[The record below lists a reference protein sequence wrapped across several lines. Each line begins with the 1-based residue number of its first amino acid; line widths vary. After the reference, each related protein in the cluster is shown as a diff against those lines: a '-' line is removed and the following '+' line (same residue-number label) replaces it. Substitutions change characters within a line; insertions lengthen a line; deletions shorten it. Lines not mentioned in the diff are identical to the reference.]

1 MNHREEHLAL
11 CAGYA
16 IGALDEAERRV
27 LEQHLA
33 EGCPDC
39 EAELRRLGDGVTAL
53 AASAPPYAPPPALK
67 ARVLERVRTEGVDR
81 ALRAVPQ
88 GSRVLPLKP
97 RRAASL
103 TWVWAAAAGVLAA
116 TSVGLWRITDRLNG
130 ELVAA
135 RQSLDTQRQEL
146 AEKDRQLT
154 EQQRWSDM
162 LGGAGT
168 RVVDMKLTPQGNAVL
183 KARAI
188 YDPQSR
194 RAMIVFTNFTPPVG
208 SDYELWA
215 LRDGKPASLG
225 VIHPDAS
232 GRAMMKLGDTGDP
245 AHLGAFAVSLEKAGG
260 SSSRT
265 APDGPVVMV
274 GMLGG
279 S

>member
-16 IGALDEAERRV
+16 IGALEEPERRV

-33 EGCPDC
+33 EGCPEC
-39 EAELRRLGDGVTAL
+39 EAELRHLADGVTVL
-53 AASAPPYAPPPALK
+53 AASAPPFSPPPGLK
-67 ARVLERVRTEGVDR
+67 ARVLERIATEGVDR
-81 ALRAVPQ
+81 KLRAVP
-88 GSRVLPLKP
+88 GSRVLPIRP
-97 RRAASL
+97 RRTPAMA
-103 TWVWAAAAGVLAA
+103 WGWAAAAAVLAV
-116 TSVGLWRITDRLNG
+116 TSVALWRVTDRLNG
-130 ELVAA
+130 ELIAA

-146 AEKDRQLT
+146 VEKDRQIA
-154 EQQRWSDM
+154 EQQRWSELM
-162 LGGAGT
+162 AGAGA
-168 RVVDMKLTPQGNAVL
+168 RFVDLQLTPDGNAVL

-194 RAMIVFTNFTPPVG
+194 RAMILFTNFTPPVG

-215 LRDGKPASLG
+215 LRDGQPASLG
-225 VIHPDAS
+225 VIHADAD
-232 GRAMMKLGDTGDP
+232 GRALMKLPDTGDP

-265 APDGPVVMV
+265 APEGPVVMV
-274 GMLGG
+274 GKLAG